1 MAKTSDTPQKP
12 ERQRWLPITLRL
24 LGSLPLGLVTRFG
37 ATAAW
42 LISWLPLPLAGAY
55 RVVLVNTLL
64 CYPQL
69 SYRQA
74 ARRARAALRE
84 TGRTLAEFS
93 HVWTR
98 PPQETLSRIRSVRG
112 MEALRAAY
120 ASDRPVLLLT
130 LHQSSWELPNLLL
143 GPEGPMTV
151 FYQSSGNSAF
161 NRIVT
166 GAREST
172 GSTLVRADARG
183 IKAAVAAMARGEA
196 VAILVDHTPHGGN
209 NPWVPLFGH
218 PVRTSSLPHKL
229 IRRYRPHVF
238 FVGCH
243 RRNGPADVEVYIEP
257 APEAIHAADE
267 QACLAAM
274 NDTLA
279 MLISR
284 YPEQYHWVYKRLRH
298 SHGAKRRFYRRDVV
312 PYLREARARNGTLD
326 INQLP

>member
-1 MAKTSDTPQKP
+1 MA
-12 ERQRWLPITLRL
+12 LCI

-37 ATAAW
+37 AAVAW
-42 LISWLPLPLAGAY
+42 LISWLPLSVAGAY

-69 SYRQA
+69 TYREA
-74 ARRARAALRE
+74 ERRARAALRE

-98 PPQETLSRIRSVRG
+98 PAEETLRRVRSVRG
-112 MEALRAAY
+112 LDALREAY

-130 LHQSSWELPNLLL
+130 LHQSSWELPNLVL

-151 FYQSSGNSAF
+151 FYQSSGNPVF
-161 NRIVT
+161 DKIVT
-166 GAREST
+166 DAREST
-172 GSTLVRADARG
+172 GSTLVRADGRG
-183 IKAAVAAMARGEA
+183 VKAAVAAMSRGEA

-209 NPWVPLFGH
+209 NPWVPVFGH

-229 IRRYRPHVF
+229 ISRYQPHVF

-243 RRNGPADVEVYIEP
+243 RRNGPEDIEVYIEP

-267 QACLAAM
+267 QTCLAAM

-279 MLISR
+279 KLISR
-284 YPEQYHWVYKRLRH
+284 HPEQYHWVYKRLRH
-298 SHGAKRRFYRRDVV
+298 SHGAKRRFYRADVV
-312 PYLREARARNGTLD
+312 PYLHEARRRNGTLKVD
-326 INQLP
+326 DLP